1 MRLYLQGL
9 RSFQGLQLL
18 QLDGRLCLWQVPPQ
32 VHRQKSVGS
41 PREVADEEDS
51 VEARGVSDLVLLWCS
66 QNRMGRH
73 QTAKVRP
80 GSGRLDTIDLR
91 NSTQS

>member
-1 MRLYLQGL
+1 M
-9 RSFQGLQLL
+9 
-18 QLDGRLCLWQVPPQ
+18 
-32 VHRQKSVGS
+32 GS

-80 GSGRLDTIDLR
+80 GSGRLDKTRGERFWMRFLVRGDSGKVFIL
-91 NSTQS
+91 